1 MSFHLR
7 SGLFAGETEGS
18 HMKRSA
24 RIVATVLTVLA
35 LGVTLG
41 ATVGTV
47 VRTIEVVGF
56 ENIILGHLGL
66 DSISSVWGGSLAAL
80 AVLVVGLAL
89 AFVSCALG
97 NRRKAQIVIASASLT
112 SIVLFVEM
120 PQGGGYLLT
129 GGYPTIAAAAAAL
142 LVSAFAASAL
152 SSMFK
157 ANYDTGAEHGAER
170 MAEGEEISFL
180 ADTEHFYNNIAYSEH
195 SGQAL
200 VATTKKLDDALH
212 ARNRND
218 ITIGTSGLGKT
229 HHRVEPELLNAM
241 GDYAVPVAPGRAR
254 RAEHSL
260 EEANEKKA
268 AAKMASQM
276 EPEAI
281 INPRRESGGLGEGY
295 DFIATDPKGDTMRA
309 LGSFQ
314 VACGTDLRIF
324 DTVDFKGNG
333 YNPLDPK
340 YIPPHKTDVCEVES
354 LRCKVKPKARY
365 SDDEESQ
372 WSEGRPIEL
381 AVAEAGLDEAAC
393 SLNVGEPRLGIE
405 AEMTYRQRLEKC
417 DFDNMGV
424 EDGDIQ
430 EAQYLDWKTGEVTD
444 AEGDSWSGREGWES
458 AAVLRSIAYKRTRCF
473 TTILVRN
480 ELGRGD
486 AADAVLEIELDRSLV
501 LDADSIIVEQGEGSE
516 VIADATEQSTLRIE
530 VSNLSHND
538 IVVISYEADI
548 ATFEV
553 PDGVALTKTV
563 ECLVANLKHADAPAS
578 NQDPFWEECKRLAF
592 LSLAAAAYE
601 WYANEDRNLNTVARL
616 LNMALPEEGGMD
628 QMSPLGYLMRRWEK
642 GEVFDESSQTAGV
655 TSLFGG
661 TRRTREAWRADPAR
675 VPHARANSLALHCF
689 YAFTSGAPET
699 VQSVIITCQTA
710 FVSLLAPDVKKMLA
724 KDEMRLTDFG
734 EAGQRQGM
742 YIITKDTDSPYDFL
756 TALIVYQTI
765 DLLLDKAYHNKG
777 KLSRHVRFS
786 LDEFANV
793 GKIPIMTRAMAVV
806 RSRNMSISLYVQSRS
821 QIEVVYGEKE
831 AQTIINNCTTQ
842 MFLGGHDVNTLKE
855 FSETIGDETIYSRV
869 TNRSFS
875 GSVGVGP
882 QSISESIQ
890 ATGRKVRSAAQLRQ
904 MENTKMLV
912 FIQGARVIEDT
923 KYPTSQHPYY
933 PYVYSDHPRP
943 KDCGIA
949 RCREP
954 FDPVKYIAQ
963 RQISSARPDEK
974 EPKED

>member
-1 MSFHLR
+1 
-7 SGLFAGETEGS
+7 
-18 HMKRSA
+18 MKRSA
-24 RIVATVLTVLA
+24 RITATVLTVLA
-35 LGVTLG
+35 LGATLG

-47 VRTIEVVGF
+47 VHIAQTVGLESIIMGRTSAEAIP
-56 ENIILGHLGL
+56 
-66 DSISSVWGGSLAAL
+66 SAMGGSYAAL
-80 AVLVVGLAL
+80 ADLAVALVL

-97 NRRKAQIVIASASLT
+97 NHRKAQIAIAAAAIAA
-112 SIVLFVEM
+112 IVLFATI
-120 PQGGGYLLT
+120 PQGGGFLLS
-129 GGYPTIAAAAAAL
+129 GGYPTVAAVAAAL
-142 LVSAFAASAL
+142 LVCAFAASAL
-152 SSMFK
+152 SSMFR

-170 MAEGEEISFL
+170 MAEGDEISFL

-195 SGQAL
+195 AGQAL

-241 GDYAVPVAPGRAR
+241 GDYAVPVTPGRSR
-254 RAEHSL
+254 RAEHAL
-260 EEANEKKA
+260 EAANEEKA
-268 AAKMASQM
+268 AAKMALQM
-276 EPEAI
+276 DPETIA
-281 INPRRESGGLGEGY
+281 NPRREGGELGDGY

-309 LGSFQ
+309 LGNFQ

-354 LRCKVKPKARY
+354 LRCKVRPKARY

-372 WSEGRPIEL
+372 WREGKTIEL
-381 AVAEAGLDEAAC
+381 AVAEAGLDEATC
-393 SLNVGEPRLGIE
+393 SLNVGEPRLQID

-417 DFDNMGV
+417 DFGNMGV
-424 EDGDIQ
+424 EDGDIR
-430 EAQYLDWKTGEVTD
+430 EAQYLDWKTGKVTD
-444 AEGDSWSGREGWES
+444 SEGDAWSGREGWES

-473 TTILVRN
+473 TKLVVRN

-486 AADAVLEIELDRSLV
+486 DADAVLVVELDRSLV
-501 LDADSIIVEQGEGSE
+501 LDPESITVEQGEGSR
-516 VIADATEQSTLRIE
+516 VVADATEQSCLRIE
-530 VSNLSHND
+530 VSNLAHNS
-538 IVVISYEADI
+538 IAIISFEADI

-642 GEVFDESSQTAGV
+642 GEVFDEDAQSAGV

-661 TRRTREAWRADPAR
+661 TRRKREAWRADPAR
-675 VPHARANSLALHCF
+675 VPHARSNSLALHCF

-724 KDEMRLTDFG
+724 KDEMRLTEFG
-734 EAGQRQGM
+734 EAGRRQGM

-777 KLSRHVRFS
+777 KLTRHVRFS

-855 FSETIGDETIYSRV
+855 FSETIGDETIYSRI
-869 TNRSFS
+869 TNRSFN
-875 GSVGVGP
+875 GGVGVGP

-933 PYVYSDHPRP
+933 PYVYSSHPRP
-943 KDCGIA
+943 EDCGIA

-954 FDPVKYIAQ
+954 FDPVRYIAQ
-963 RQISSARPDEK
+963 RQIASANTEEK
-974 EPKED
+974 QPEED